1 MGIKVQRSTSNISPV
16 QPPSNSASNE
26 KLLSVAS
33 RRDHPAAILFDMDG
47 LLIDSERMAQEATF
61 VTARLLGHSISEAV
75 ALRMIGLG
83 SDALGRMMLAEFGEH
98 FPFDA
103 YQQEWNKQYQARI
116 SKGVPVKSGVAEALA
131 AVRGAGLRCAVA
143 TSTGTHF
150 ARHKLEK
157 AGLLTNFDV
166 VVGRDAVVHGKP
178 APDLYLHAAS
188 QLGVDAA
195 HCWAF
200 EDSLPGLTAAVAAGA
215 RAHWVPDL
223 AHIHAH
229 ELPSGVETIDSLHAI
244 CEWLSKDLP

>member
-1 MGIKVQRSTSNISPV
+1 MEKSSYEVYLT
-16 QPPSNSASNE
+16 QPKEDRAFGE
-26 KLLSVAS
+26 KLYSAAS

-61 VTARLLGHSISEAV
+61 VTAGLLGHPISEAI

-83 SDALGRMMLAEFGEH
+83 SDALGRMLIAEFGAH
-98 FPFDA
+98 FPFDQ
-103 YQQEWNKQYQARI
+103 YQRVWNEHYQARI
-116 SKGVPVKSGVAEALA
+116 AEGVPVKSGAVEALA
-131 AVRGAGLRCAVA
+131 AVKAAGLRCAVA
-143 TSTGTHF
+143 TSTSTHF

-157 AGLLTNFDV
+157 AGLLGHFDV
-166 VVGRDAVVHGKP
+166 VVGRDAVAHGKP

-188 QLGVDAA
+188 QLGVKAA

-229 ELPSGVETIDSLHAI
+229 ELPTGVETIKSLHAI
-244 CEWLSKDLP
+244 CDWLSTDPGR

>member
-1 MGIKVQRSTSNISPV
+1 MQKSSSIIYPD
-16 QPPSNSASNE
+16 QPPSNSASVE
-26 KLLSVAS
+26 KLYAAAS

-61 VTARLLGHSISEAV
+61 VTARLLGHSISESV

-83 SDALGRMMLAEFGEH
+83 SDALGRMMIAEFGAH
-98 FPFDA
+98 FPFDE
-103 YQQEWNKQYQARI
+103 YQQVWNQQYQERI
-116 SKGVPVKSGVAEALA
+116 AKGVPVKSGVSEALA

-143 TSTGTHF
+143 TSTGTYF

-157 AGLLTNFDV
+157 AGLLANFDV
-166 VVGRDAVVHGKP
+166 VVGRDTVVHGKP
-178 APDLYLHAAS
+178 APDLYLHAAN

-200 EDSLPGLTAAVAAGA
+200 EDSLPGLTAAVASGA

-229 ELPSGVETIDSLHAI
+229 ELPSGVETIESLHAL
-244 CEWLSKDLP
+244 CEWLSKDLAR

>member
-1 MGIKVQRSTSNISPV
+1 MEKSSSMVYTAQPLSN
-16 QPPSNSASNE
+16 NAFNE
-26 KLLSVAS
+26 KLYPAEN

-61 VTARLLGHSISEAV
+61 VTARLLEHSVSKAL

-83 SDALGRMMLAEFGEH
+83 SDALGRMMISEFGAH
-98 FPFDA
+98 FPFDE
-103 YQQEWNKQYQARI
+103 YQRVWNEHYQARI
-116 SKGVPVKSGVAEALA
+116 AKGVPVKSGVVEALA

-157 AGLLTNFDV
+157 ARLLAHFDV
-166 VVGRDAVVHGKP
+166 VVGRDAVTHGKP

-188 QLGVDAA
+188 QLGVDATQ
-195 HCWAF
+195 CWAF

-229 ELPSGVETIDSLHAI
+229 ELPPGVETIESLHAI
-244 CEWLSKDLP
+244 CEWLSKGTTA